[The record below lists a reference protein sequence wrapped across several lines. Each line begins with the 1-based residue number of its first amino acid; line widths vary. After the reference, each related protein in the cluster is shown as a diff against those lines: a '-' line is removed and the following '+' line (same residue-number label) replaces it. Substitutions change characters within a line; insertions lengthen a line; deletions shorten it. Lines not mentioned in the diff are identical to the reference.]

1 MERPEGRR
9 TEEWLKDGAWNKV
22 LPHRHTHCKE
32 WESDTGKAVLVW
44 ALSVNLLGFILP
56 FPLSLRLASISAFSN
71 ANEITLFSLSF
82 TSSLVFNFSGS
93 ALHGNDNT
101 HLSGN
106 TVECQQKGPEKSI
119 YKPVDW
125 LKRYWFISQ
134 YSVLEAHYNHL
145 RSF

>member
-1 MERPEGRR
+1 MEHETKFSP
-9 TEEWLKDGAWNKV
+9 TDT
-22 LPHRHTHCKE
+22 HTYKE
-32 WESDTGKAVLVW
+32 WESDTGKAFLVW
-44 ALSVNLLGFILP
+44 ELSVHLLRFRLP
-56 FPLSLRLASISAFSN
+56 VPQSLRLASITTFSN

-82 TSSLVFNFSGS
+82 TSSLVFSVSGS
-93 ALHGNDNT
+93 ALRGNDST

-134 YSVLEAHYNHL
+134 YSVLAAHDNHL
-145 RSF
+145 RRF